1 MTHLQTLFEQYLGK
15 DVILYTTDGSND
27 RKINCGSL
35 PTLFTT
41 VDFGAGKES
50 KAELDGVLSRL
61 CSRRT
66 CKILSA
72 QHMIHV
78 CAKKTWI
85 ILFFLIIL
93 ITTVL
98 SFTNSLSRTSF
109 YFSLKT
115 SFVYSN
121 LFSRFG

>member
-15 DVILYTTDGSND
+15 DVILYTTDISND
-27 RKINCGSL
+27 RNIDCGSL

-61 CSRRT
+61 CSRRGIEWSPVHQT

-78 CAKKTWI
+78 CAKKK
-85 ILFFLIIL
+85 LDYFFLVAQEQTL
-93 ITTVL
+93 GTRGNEA
-98 SFTNSLSRTSF
+98 FTFAR
-109 YFSLKT
+109 
-115 SFVYSN
+115 
-121 LFSRFG
+121 

>member
-1 MTHLQTLFEQYLGK
+1 MTHLQTLFEKYLGK

-78 CAKKTWI
+78 CAKKNFDYS
-85 ILFFLIIL
+85 FFLN
-93 ITTVL
+93 
-98 SFTNSLSRTSF
+98 NSHNNCTEF
-109 YFSLKT
+109 YE
-115 SFVYSN
+115 
-121 LFSRFG
+121 

>member
-15 DVILYTTDGSND
+15 DVILYTTDGYSD
-27 RKINCGSL
+27 RMINCGSL

>member
-15 DVILYTTDGSND
+15 DVILYTTDISND
-27 RKINCGSL
+27 RKIDCGSL

-72 QHMIHV
+72 QHMVHV
-78 CAKKTWI
+78 CAKKK
-85 ILFFLIIL
+85 LDCFFLFAQEQTL
-93 ITTVL
+93 GTRGNAALLEL
-98 SFTNSLSRTSF
+98 SP
-109 YFSLKT
+109 
-115 SFVYSN
+115 V
-121 LFSRFG
+121 FG